1 MNTVVKVDKCY
12 VHINEFKEL
21 VLNAEYQVNRIYTIR
36 KSEEKHQARV
46 YRTMARV
53 LNIISERYNPDFEKS
68 PYDFFTNNFEN
79 NNKDF
84 YDFMKKNYTRKVF
97 GVLLTGY
104 KFIVDEVIP
113 RRNTAQWIDLEESR
127 SLFPTDLHPQD
138 RLIYCLNRIVENQNP
153 LITQDS
159 PVHKRAKILISVFN
173 EYCGD
178 VKGLWGI
185 NSLTRILK
193 KTTYPIFVPD
203 NEFES
208 FAEQFYKGGVPY
220 RPVSVLVATEELSLA
235 PKGYLLDVIKLKEKR
250 QRYQGLNGTPL
261 KFKRKTKRPA
271 PSREPFD
278 IKYITEDFKNEVHL
292 LYKYRTTPILDK
304 KRSSTWVV
312 RTSER
317 EIPEK
322 DKNRNLFNP
331 KTLAD
336 LSIVERGKYVPTL
349 DVYVKFFIE
358 IMHHCVKNKI
368 ISPEKLSVFNICEP
382 QISVDY
388 INSIIEKKGT
398 VTISA
403 VRLIACVKTLW
414 NPENSFFYEYA
425 DEYFCEKY
433 SISKDELLE
442 KCTFNF
448 EFLKSSLPQIEE
460 HVRLSEYS
468 TKITN
473 AAITDLNVPIN
484 YVLDMLK
491 KAKEDLGDR
500 LNVDKIRMTDFTLF
514 RFIVLTSCLTC
525 VPLRLRNWVDMR
537 FGYFDP
543 NNECI
548 FEKNGVWELSVPK
561 KAFKNYRQKHIPEH
575 FKYTFDEEV
584 SKLLDEYA
592 RIREKAIPHVKPYLL
607 TTFREGNPIAD
618 TTVATQF
625 SLFTR
630 IYGDASLAKGGIN
643 IHFMR
648 DIVATTFLK
657 KHKGAFA
664 YVAYLLLDSEETVRL
679 HYGHLSPNDAFYDWN
694 SYVNSLKYETI

>member
-235 PKGYLLDVIKLKEKR
+235 PKGYL
-250 QRYQGLNGTPL
+250 
-261 KFKRKTKRPA
+261 
-271 PSREPFD
+271 
-278 IKYITEDFKNEVHL
+278 
-292 LYKYRTTPILDK
+292 
-304 KRSSTWVV
+304 
-312 RTSER
+312 
-317 EIPEK
+317 
-322 DKNRNLFNP
+322 
-331 KTLAD
+331 
-336 LSIVERGKYVPTL
+336 
-349 DVYVKFFIE
+349 
-358 IMHHCVKNKI
+358 
-368 ISPEKLSVFNICEP
+368 
-382 QISVDY
+382 
-388 INSIIEKKGT
+388 
-398 VTISA
+398 
-403 VRLIACVKTLW
+403 
-414 NPENSFFYEYA
+414 
-425 DEYFCEKY
+425 
-433 SISKDELLE
+433 
-442 KCTFNF
+442 
-448 EFLKSSLPQIEE
+448 
-460 HVRLSEYS
+460 
-468 TKITN
+468 
-473 AAITDLNVPIN
+473 
-484 YVLDMLK
+484 
-491 KAKEDLGDR
+491 
-500 LNVDKIRMTDFTLF
+500 
-514 RFIVLTSCLTC
+514 
-525 VPLRLRNWVDMR
+525 
-537 FGYFDP
+537 
-543 NNECI
+543 
-548 FEKNGVWELSVPK
+548 
-561 KAFKNYRQKHIPEH
+561 
-575 FKYTFDEEV
+575 
-584 SKLLDEYA
+584 
-592 RIREKAIPHVKPYLL
+592 
-607 TTFREGNPIAD
+607 
-618 TTVATQF
+618 
-625 SLFTR
+625 
-630 IYGDASLAKGGIN
+630 
-643 IHFMR
+643 
-648 DIVATTFLK
+648 
-657 KHKGAFA
+657 
-664 YVAYLLLDSEETVRL
+664 
-679 HYGHLSPNDAFYDWN
+679 
-694 SYVNSLKYETI
+694 